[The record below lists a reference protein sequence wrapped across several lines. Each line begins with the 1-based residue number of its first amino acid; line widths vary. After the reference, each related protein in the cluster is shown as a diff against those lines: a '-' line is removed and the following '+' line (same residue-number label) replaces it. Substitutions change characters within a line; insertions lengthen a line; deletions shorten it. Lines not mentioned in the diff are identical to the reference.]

1 MGKKDPRIPDG
12 VTLENAVWYLE
23 AIQKATEEDIQRV
36 GPGERSL
43 ILGILSGVMFKTA
56 QYIAQMRSMMELS
69 GRADP
74 VSEEQKAQ
82 LREIFKVA
90 KTPES

>member
-1 MGKKDPRIPDG
+1 MGKKDERIPDG

-23 AIQKATEEDIQRV
+23 AIQQAAERDIALV

-43 ILGILSGVMFKTA
+43 ILGILSGVMYKTA
-56 QYIAQMRSMMELS
+56 EYIAQMRAQMELS

-74 VSEEQKAQ
+74 VSEEQKAA
-82 LREIFKVA
+82 LREIFKIA
-90 KTPES
+90 KKPQN